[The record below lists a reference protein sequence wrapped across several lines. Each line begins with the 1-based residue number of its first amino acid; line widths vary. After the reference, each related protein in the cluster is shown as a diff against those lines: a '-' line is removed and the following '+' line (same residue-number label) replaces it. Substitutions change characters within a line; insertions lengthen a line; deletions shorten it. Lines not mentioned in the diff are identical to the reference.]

1 MSIKE
6 AFFAV
11 CSDAKPVRASYVSLY
26 VNSPYYGGPEE
37 GGWWGEDC
45 KLVAYQI
52 CADDEEADFV
62 QAKVCELA
70 ESLTRDAAKSFGNA
84 CLAQC
89 EWLDARGLD
98 SDYLPE
104 VDGEESYFVAREIRA
119 GSLSSVGCR
128 HYE

>member
-11 CSDAKPVRASYVSLY
+11 CSDAKPARASYVSLY

-52 CADDEEADFV
+52 CADDEEADVV

-70 ESLTRDAAKSFGNA
+70 ESLTRDAAVRSPHHTNSGTPSNLQRRTVQSSTEPRA
-84 CLAQC
+84 CH
-89 EWLDARGLD
+89 R
-98 SDYLPE
+98 
-104 VDGEESYFVAREIRA
+104 
-119 GSLSSVGCR
+119 
-128 HYE
+128 